1 MTEVKPDE
9 AEESS
14 LIREKEK
21 DGEAIQKQDDIFNE
35 KEERGMLDQIEAAES
50 DLDILDF
57 EDEKYV
63 KAAQVIQRQARVM
76 IARNNFRVALY
87 RLILLKNIVDTK
99 IHKERMQMLY
109 CYEQLIINTEDFD
122 ENDDE
127 EPA

>member
-1 MTEVKPDE
+1 
-9 AEESS
+9 
-14 LIREKEK
+14 
-21 DGEAIQKQDDIFNE
+21 
-35 KEERGMLDQIEAAES
+35 MLDQIEAAES

-109 CYEQLIINTEDFD
+109 CYE
-122 ENDDE
+122 
-127 EPA
+127 